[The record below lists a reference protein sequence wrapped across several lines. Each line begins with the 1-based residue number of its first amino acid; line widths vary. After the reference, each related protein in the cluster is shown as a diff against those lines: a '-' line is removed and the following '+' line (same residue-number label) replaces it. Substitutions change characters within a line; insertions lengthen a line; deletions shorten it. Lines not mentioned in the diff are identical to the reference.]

1 MLLSLH
7 IENIAVA
14 QKIDIDLKA
23 GFSILTGETGAGKS
37 IIVDS
42 LNLLLGSRPSK
53 DIIRKDETQAMVS
66 ALFGEFDDN
75 TARQIGELGINID
88 ADGAVLTQR
97 NINADGRAVSKINGR
112 SVSTAVLREMTGLL
126 LNIHGQHDAQTL
138 LQPEKHILF
147 LDNFADIEPEFEE
160 YSTIYEKVNRIKSRI
175 SELSRDERDK
185 QRTIDLLK
193 YQINEIEKSQLKIDE
208 EEILEDQKRYIQN
221 SEKIIKSINT
231 VQASLVNSEKG
242 VSAADQMKRAI
253 SAIKNIGDFV
263 PKYEEYIDNLES
275 YIAEITEIAAII
287 DGYRDEDLENPTKKI
302 DKIESRL
309 DQIDKLKM
317 KYGVSIKEI
326 LSYKEKIVAD
336 LDNIIFADEKIAQLK
351 TEFDEQMKYL
361 EAAAEVLTK
370 KRTAAARILEKKI
383 MDELQFLEMGK
394 VSFNVRINKFKKT
407 VEGNGGIRYASRG
420 VDDIEFL
427 IATNPGEPPKPLAK
441 IASGGELS
449 RIMLAM
455 KSVFA
460 KKDSVD
466 TIVFDE
472 IDTGISGRT
481 AEKVGRKLKSIAEN
495 IQVICVTHSAQI
507 ASQADSH
514 YLIEK
519 HEINGRA
526 TTEIK
531 ELDKALRIKEIA
543 RIMGGITITEL
554 VMNTA
559 TEMVNK
565 NITNTDG

>member
-14 QKIDIDLKA
+14 QKVDIDFRE

-42 LNLLLGSRPSK
+42 LNLLLGARPSK

-66 ALFGEFDDN
+66 ALFGEFDDI
-75 TARQIGELGINID
+75 TARQIEELGISID
-88 ADGAVLTQR
+88 SDGAVLAQR
-97 NINADGRAVSKINGR
+97 NINADGRTVSKINGR
-112 SVSTAVLREMTGLL
+112 SVSTGVLKEMTGLL
-126 LNIHGQHDAQTL
+126 LNIHGQHDAQNL

-147 LDNFADIEPEFEE
+147 LDNFGDVNSDLEE
-160 YSTIYEKVNRIKSRI
+160 YSKYYEKVNKIKSNI
-175 SELSRDERDK
+175 AALSQDERDK

-193 YQINEIEKSQLKIDE
+193 YQINEIAKSELKIDE

-231 VQASLVNSEKG
+231 VQTSLVNSAKNI
-242 VSAADQMKRAI
+242 SAADQMKRAV
-253 SAIKNIGDFV
+253 SAIKNIGDFI
-263 PKYEEYIDNLES
+263 PKSEEYIDKLED
-275 YIAEITEIAAII
+275 YIAEITEIAAVIE
-287 DGYRDEDLENPTKKI
+287 GYKDDDLDNPVQKI

-309 DQIDKLKM
+309 DQIDRLKL
-317 KYGVSIKEI
+317 KYGVSIRDI
-326 LSYKEKIVAD
+326 LAYKDKIVAD
-336 LDNIIFADEKIAQLK
+336 LDNIIFADEKIAALQ
-351 TEFDEQMKYL
+351 TELDEQMKYL
-361 EAAAEVLTK
+361 ESAAAVLTN
-370 KRTAAARILEKKI
+370 KRTKAAKILEKKI
-383 MDELQFLEMGK
+383 MDELKFLEMEK
-394 VSFNVRINKFKKT
+394 VSFNVQINKFKKT
-407 VEGNGGIRYASRG
+407 VEGNGGVRYASRG

-427 IATNPGEPPKPLAK
+427 IATNPGELPKPLAR

-460 KKDSVD
+460 KKESVD
-466 TIVFDE
+466 TIIFDE

-481 AEKVGRKLKSIAEN
+481 AEKIGIKLKSIANE

-519 HEINGRA
+519 REVNGRA
-526 TTEIK
+526 VTEIA
-531 ELDKALRIKEIA
+531 ELDKDRRIKEIA

-554 VMNTA
+554 VMDTA
-559 TEMVNK
+559 TEMINK
-565 NITNTDG
+565 NTVNVKE